1 MVKEV
6 VSGVGADA
14 KRTDKNISERVA
26 KIQREAKIENVP
38 GGTYSQ
44 ATQLQDLAS
53 GASTE
58 MPQAVVGSTPGVPG
72 ASGSGDS
79 TFTLGVAT
87 KQPVGGPAD
96 VSNAQLLKKVK
107 TNKVKDIKEEEEE

>member
-1 MVKEV
+1 M
-6 VSGVGADA
+6 
-14 KRTDKNISERVA
+14 KNLKTYLQFFED
-26 KIQREAKIENVP
+26 
-38 GGTYSQ
+38 GT
-44 ATQLQDLAS
+44 ATVN
-53 GASTE
+53 ASTTSG
-58 MPQAVVGSTPGVPG
+58 MGAVTNAVVGSTPGVPG

-107 TNKVKDIKEEEEE
+107 TNKVKDIKEEEEEEE